1 MKVKVGISN
10 RHVHLTMDA
19 FKELF
24 KDTKLE
30 VVRELSQHGEFA
42 SNLFVNIKTG
52 KSVIEHVRVVGPIRK
67 YNQVEITKTDAYKLG
82 INPPVRMSG
91 DLEGSETVTL
101 YTDLGSITLENS
113 CIIAA
118 RHIHATPLDKET
130 YHLKD
135 KMKAIIDTEK
145 PGVIKNVLVKTS
157 DTYTYELHL
166 DTDDAN
172 AFMLKNGDIVEIEE
186 DI

>member
-1 MKVKVGISN
+1 
-10 RHVHLTMDA
+10 MDA
-19 FKELF
+19 FKALF

-42 SNLFVNIKTG
+42 SNLFVNIKTD

-118 RHIHATPLDKET
+118 RHIHATLLDKET

>member
-10 RHVHLTMDA
+10 IHVHLTMDA
-19 FKELF
+19 FKVLF

-42 SNLFVNIKTG
+42 SNLFVNIKTD

-118 RHIHATPLDKET
+118 RHINATLLDKET

-172 AFMLKNGDIVEIEE
+172 AFMLKNGDIVEIED